1 MNITPLSQRDT
12 KWASQKLGFGTGTIG
27 SYGCLITAVAIGIN
41 SQGANLG
48 VGEVNDKLKSVN
60 GFAGDT
66 KNLLVWSALP
76 KAFPQIKSNG
86 IPEAYNND
94 VAIGMLNRGIPVIVE
109 VDGTPIGAPSHWIL
123 LIGGGKM
130 CDPWTGKIEATSKYA
145 IRKMIR
151 WEMQTVAQPTNDL
164 EACLAAHKKAVGDYG
179 VLEKEYKAKQEEWT
193 ATEKRLIEEKDRAV
207 KDKEVIIG
215 NLQAELSRIK
225 TELAECGRNLTSSN
239 KNYTEQLKKTTDLQE
254 KVDSLERKLKIASD
268 ALEEAN
274 KKLAEVNDDRQ
285 KLIEVE
291 EALSKSEKRVKSETK
306 KYEDTKELLN
316 LLNKKIEKDY
326 IPSVKQP
333 ILRAIQMAISTTDH
347 WISLKEANDKKLAS
361 K

>member
-60 GFAGDT
+60 GFVGDT

-94 VAIGMLNRGIPVIVE
+94 VAIGMLNKGIPVIVE

-145 IRKMIR
+145 IRKLVR

-164 EACLAAHKKAVGDYG
+164 QACLNAHKKAVDDYN
-179 VLEKEYKAKQEEWT
+179 VLNKEFEAKKLELAE
-193 ATEKRLIEEKDRAV
+193 TEKRLIQEKDQAI
-207 KDKEVIIG
+207 KDKEITIR
-215 NLQAELSRIK
+215 NLQTKLSDNKVELSS
-225 TELAECGRNLTSSN
+225 CGTNLESANSN
-239 KNYTEQLKKTTDLQE
+239 YKVYMKKATDLQN
-254 KVDSLERKLKIASD
+254 KVDDLERKLKTASD
-268 ALEEAN
+268 SLEEAD
-274 KKLAEVNDDRQ
+274 KKLAEVSDNRQ